1 MSAPINQGVKLFK
14 SAIDKL
20 FKSVM
25 AVAETKDKTRG
36 LSNAQIKAHS
46 QHGKVSQLLF
56 YRYAEEYKV
65 SDEIKTIYTMDD
77 QRQGFIIEVTPP
89 TYLGDE
95 NSADMFEFF
104 NTITTP
110 DVIVHINT
118 FASRNV
124 ESKIREYQRIHHIDG
139 VNIERRD
146 ILKELF
152 AHEANSMRSWVDTEM
167 GKNGVKL
174 RKFINTISV
183 LFPVDTDIKEITNT
197 YIDIEN
203 ALVSYSPKDFTP
215 DKLVATISEFIRPDD
230 LIVDTFHDQ
239 HQQLNTQMS
248 LGAKVKLS
256 DENGN
261 FKVGDKWN
269 AVTLTTDRFP
279 REITAFEFQSAFF
292 DPFGRD
298 FRMALSTPFV
308 CSLAISFDNIKKNT
322 NSVLKKA
329 QWNIGQ
335 INAVPDTLEK
345 KRPILQDKREENTE
359 IIHNIVKR
367 KEFVLKAQWTL
378 TVFDKNEDELRRSCK
393 LIKKKFNEISEDGEG
408 WILKE
413 ESYSPIS
420 FQSFL
425 MGLPLQYSEI
435 IRNNLQRFKVLFK
448 SNNAQIS
455 PLLSGSKS
463 FGEPVMIF
471 PDRTGNLVGFDIFA
485 SSKNYNVIIVGPPG
499 SGKSVL
505 MNKISQSYL
514 GTSALIRLVDI
525 GDSYRDFTYRL
536 GGKFIEADDE
546 DKLCLN
552 FFTKIITKRIYDDIL
567 EQDVIKVHG
576 HELTTIVPII
586 GRMLKTDL
594 RSSFSESDSVDDSLD
609 KKMMVTILEEAIQ
622 EAYDRQ
628 KSAAGM
634 QTIWE
639 VLQDYRAHYE
649 NAEKSDIVML
659 LDGMIIG
666 LHDYVIR
673 DLGNGKT
680 SVGKNFNFFNGVNN
694 LDFEKD
700 LFTFEMEKLTK
711 KGEDI
716 LEIVSMSVLHQI
728 ANEAYF
734 IKGKRKIVGMDETA
748 RLLANPLFVNY
759 IDDFSRRIRKYDG
772 ALVLLTQYVKDFNK
786 NDAAK
791 TLFEGASLKMF
802 PEQSSE
808 AIQDAV
814 DSGML
819 GLSDGATELM
829 KSTKAKTPF
838 YNEVCIKI
846 DDSLLVVLN
855 KLDVLNYWLFT
866 TNPKDKAKILNYER
880 KYNLEES
887 EGAWM
892 CGLLQKGLNEEDAY
906 KEVLNKRKVA

>member
-1 MSAPINQGVKLFK
+1 
-14 SAIDKL
+14 
-20 FKSVM
+20 
-25 AVAETKDKTRG
+25 
-36 LSNAQIKAHS
+36 
-46 QHGKVSQLLF
+46 
-56 YRYAEEYKV
+56 
-65 SDEIKTIYTMDD
+65 
-77 QRQGFIIEVTPP
+77 
-89 TYLGDE
+89 
-95 NSADMFEFF
+95 
-104 NTITTP
+104 
-110 DVIVHINT
+110 
-118 FASRNV
+118 
-124 ESKIREYQRIHHIDG
+124 
-139 VNIERRD
+139 
-146 ILKELF
+146 
-152 AHEANSMRSWVDTEM
+152 
-167 GKNGVKL
+167 
-174 RKFINTISV
+174 
-183 LFPVDTDIKEITNT
+183 
-197 YIDIEN
+197 
-203 ALVSYSPKDFTP
+203 
-215 DKLVATISEFIRPDD
+215 
-230 LIVDTFHDQ
+230 
-239 HQQLNTQMS
+239 
-248 LGAKVKLS
+248 
-256 DENGN
+256 
-261 FKVGDKWN
+261 
-269 AVTLTTDRFP
+269 
-279 REITAFEFQSAFF
+279 
-292 DPFGRD
+292 
-298 FRMALSTPFV
+298 
-308 CSLAISFDNIKKNT
+308 
-322 NSVLKKA
+322 
-329 QWNIGQ
+329 
-335 INAVPDTLEK
+335 
-345 KRPILQDKREENTE
+345 
-359 IIHNIVKR
+359 
-367 KEFVLKAQWTL
+367 
-378 TVFDKNEDELRRSCK
+378 
-393 LIKKKFNEISEDGEG
+393 
-408 WILKE
+408 
-413 ESYSPIS
+413 
-420 FQSFL
+420 